1 MSGTKAGGLKCA
13 AKNKLIYGDDFYKR
27 IGSIGGKVRNP
38 NKCFGSNHGN
48 INSCVNKHRKTA
60 GGYRWEAICV

>member
-1 MSGTKAGGLKCA
+1 MKRYILK
-13 AKNKLIYGDDFYKR
+13 KDLPTFNKGET
-27 IGSIGGKVRNP
+27 
-38 NKCFGSNHGN
+38 N